1 MATHMEVAAVPKPI
15 EVGPEMEALKRF
27 IRDVTW
33 TGTIHQGGMGP
44 DTPAMTGVGRGTV
57 REIQDGR
64 WIAGD
69 FEQEQYLED
78 ETFVLK
84 WELHWVSGWAP
95 EFNEY
100 RASMVDN
107 YGHAMVYRGW
117 IEDDR
122 LIFESLG
129 DAPVRLRFTW
139 QLVGNGT
146 VNWRNE
152 MAVGDGDWFV
162 IEEYPM
168 VPVHG

>member
-1 MATHMEVAAVPKPI
+1 MATLMDVAAVPKPI